1 MTLEHQEVERVYLL
15 ERLPEIPVMYELWR
29 IEQGYL
35 VPPPGST
42 PGTTQ
47 EGRIRRTDLSDG
59 SVVLT
64 HTLKRGMGLVREE
77 HERPI
82 TLSEYESLWPLTRGR
97 RIRKKRFRVPEDGLV
112 WEIDQFLDLDLIL
125 AEVELPDPST
135 PVEPPVW
142 LQPLI
147 LREVTDDP
155 AYRNYELSRALISGE
170 GKEQAD

>member
-1 MTLEHQEVERVYLL
+1 MMVDHHEVERVYLL
-15 ERLPEIPVMYELWR
+15 KSMPEIPVAHELWR

-35 VPPPGST
+35 VPPPGSI
-42 PGTTQ
+42 PGSSQ
-47 EGRIRRTDLSDG
+47 EGRIRRTDLSDDT
-59 SVVLT
+59 VVLT
-64 HTLKRGMGLVREE
+64 HTIKRGMGLVREE

-82 TLSEYESLWPLTRGR
+82 TLSEYEALWPLTDGR
-97 RIRKKRFRVPEDGLV
+97 RIRKHRFRVPENGLV

-135 PVEPPVW
+135 LVEPPVW

-170 GKEQAD
+170 DKENAD